1 MSLRLFGLLLVLL
14 ASSTVASAQG
24 TATPLHWPAAS
35 AVFAPR
41 VSGPLHNRGLISP
54 DTARTGIGRTHWKEG
69 ALVGGLAGAVGGGLL
84 GAVVCGQSDEVG
96 KSCTGTTLLGAL
108 VGAGLGAIP
117 GALIGGQFP
126 KGPRKAE
133 QDAAE

>member
-1 MSLRLFGLLLVLL
+1 MSLHPFGLLLALL
-14 ASSTVASAQG
+14 GTPTLAPAQG
-24 TATPLHWPAAS
+24 AATPLRGPAAS

-41 VSGPLHNRGLISP
+41 VSGPLHNRSLISP
-54 DTARTGIGRTHWKEG
+54 DTARTGIGPTHWMEG

-84 GAVVCGQSDEVG
+84 GAAVCGQSDEVG

-108 VGAGLGAIP
+108 IGAGLVAIP

-126 KGPRKAE
+126 KGPRTAGE
-133 QDAAE
+133 DATE

>member
-1 MSLRLFGLLLVLL
+1 MSLRLFGLLLALL
-14 ASSTVASAQG
+14 GTTTVASAQG
-24 TATPLHWPAAS
+24 AATPLRGPAAS
-35 AVFAPR
+35 AVLAAR
-41 VSGPLHNRGLISP
+41 VVGPLHNRSLSSP
-54 DTARTGIGRTHWKEG
+54 DTARTGIGRTYWKEG

-126 KGPRKAE
+126 KGPRGAE